1 MIEYTVIGYK
11 KFVREKA
18 MKTRIINE
26 TYGVLHYQNDIAR
39 LGRRALIVMG
49 KHSAKKNGSLME
61 LQEAL
66 RATDTEYVIYDK
78 IEENPSVETVWDAR
92 NMGVSKGVDFVIGLG
107 GGSAMDASK
116 AISLL
121 IFQAKKGV
129 EYLYQR
135 PLSDEI
141 DEEGNT
147 LTYPVVAIPTT
158 CGTGSEVTGVS
169 VLTRHDLK
177 TKKSLP
183 HRIYPDIAI
192 LDPRYLMYA
201 PYSILRNTAIDAMA
215 HLIESYINLNS
226 TSVTRKLVLEGLRLW
241 SRGKSVILG
250 DRKVGYNKDVKMGSA
265 SDYSRK
271 SNPDK
276 AAADEATDLK
286 ILNDMLMASNI
297 AGKAI
302 AITGTSLP
310 HALSYRLTYQAGVA
324 HGPATGIFQPGFIK
338 YADEETQKQLLRAMD
353 FKDLDEFKAFLGK
366 TCDIGNISDL
376 DYSLIVEN
384 SIKDI
389 LADPAR
395 IEKVPYPVNRE
406 VLEDIVS

>member
-1 MIEYTVIGYK
+1 
-11 KFVREKA
+11 
-18 MKTRIINE
+18 MKTKIINE
-26 TYGVLHYQNDIAR
+26 TYGILHNQDEIAR

-49 KHSAKKNGSLME
+49 KYSAKRNGSLME

-78 IEENPSVETVWDAR
+78 IEENPSVETIWDAR
-92 NMGVSKGVDFVIGLG
+92 NLGVSKGVDFCIGLG
-107 GGSAMDASK
+107 GGSAMDAAK
-116 AISLL
+116 AISVL
-121 IFQAKKGV
+121 IFNVKKGV

-135 PLSDEI
+135 PLSDEL

-147 LTYPVVAIPTT
+147 ICYPVVAIPTT

-177 TKKSLP
+177 TKKSIP
-183 HRIYPDIAI
+183 HRIYPEIAI

-201 PYSILRNTAIDAMA
+201 PYKILRNTAIDAMA
-215 HLIESYINLNS
+215 HLVESYININATAES
-226 TSVTRKLVLEGLRLW
+226 RSLVIEGLKLW
-241 SRGKSVILG
+241 SRGKGVILG
-250 DRKVGYNKDVKMGSA
+250 ERPVGYNKDDKKGSA
-265 SDYSRK
+265 SDYIRRK
-271 SNPDK
+271 NSDRSE
-276 AAADEATDLK
+276 ADEATDLK

-310 HALSYRLTYQAGVA
+310 HALSYRLTYEAGVA
-324 HGPATGIFQPGFIK
+324 HGPATGIFQPGFIRH
-338 YADEETQKQLLRAMD
+338 ADQETQKTLLGAMG
-353 FKDLDEFKAFLGK
+353 FRDLEEFKSFLGK

-376 DYSLIVEN
+376 DYSLIIEN

-395 IEKVPYPVNRE
+395 IEKVPYHVDRE